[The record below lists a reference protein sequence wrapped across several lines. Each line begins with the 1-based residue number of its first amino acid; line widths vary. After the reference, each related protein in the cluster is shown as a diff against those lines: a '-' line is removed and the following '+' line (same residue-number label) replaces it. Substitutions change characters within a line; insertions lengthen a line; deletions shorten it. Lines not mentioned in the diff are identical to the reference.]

1 MTELFVVAA
10 VLVWNAPSQAPQ
22 TEVVAEVRI
31 QGNVAT
37 PDEEVLRL
45 AGITLGMPVEPDTP
59 SVVAERLRATKR
71 FERVEVRKRYASIAD
86 PSRIVLVVLVD
97 EGPVAIERT
106 GDPARP
112 TRVVRRRRLNLLFL
126 PLVTGED
133 GYGLTYGVRLAAP
146 DRLGPDSR
154 VSFPMTWGGEKR
166 AAVEVEKR
174 FERRLLTRIEGGGSV
189 SRRTHPFFESDDD
202 RRALWLRGER
212 RLTEAW
218 RVGASAG
225 FQRVSFRDSIDRVT
239 NVGADAVLDTRLD
252 PFLARNAVYTRAAW
266 DHFEFHDGGA
276 TNRLQVDGIGYVGL
290 FGQTILVTR
299 ALSDR
304 SDGPLPEY
312 LKPILGGQ
320 PNLRG
325 FRAGTAVG
333 DTLLAG
339 SAELRVPLTSP
350 LRVGKIGVSA
360 FVDAAT
366 VYDRPGRLGDQ
377 PMKKGIGGGVWFAAA
392 FLRLNVD
399 VAHGIG
405 ASTRVHAS
413 GNVTF

>member
-126 PLVTGED
+126 PVVTGED

-174 FERRLLTRIEGGGSV
+174 FE
-189 SRRTHPFFESDDD
+189 
-202 RRALWLRGER
+202 
-212 RLTEAW
+212 
-218 RVGASAG
+218 
-225 FQRVSFRDSIDRVT
+225 
-239 NVGADAVLDTRLD
+239 
-252 PFLARNAVYTRAAW
+252 
-266 DHFEFHDGGA
+266 
-276 TNRLQVDGIGYVGL
+276 
-290 FGQTILVTR
+290 
-299 ALSDR
+299 
-304 SDGPLPEY
+304 
-312 LKPILGGQ
+312 
-320 PNLRG
+320 
-325 FRAGTAVG
+325 
-333 DTLLAG
+333 
-339 SAELRVPLTSP
+339 
-350 LRVGKIGVSA
+350 
-360 FVDAAT
+360 
-366 VYDRPGRLGDQ
+366 
-377 PMKKGIGGGVWFAAA
+377 
-392 FLRLNVD
+392 
-399 VAHGIG
+399 
-405 ASTRVHAS
+405 
-413 GNVTF
+413 